1 MRAAFSKAGL
11 RKAFRAQFKLGD
23 SLAVQY
29 LIVDKRP
36 ENALKNSELP
46 LLEISAPDGS
56 KVRIT
61 FKERTKF
68 FEPFGRTNYLYLSRY
83 NAVAQTGVYNFLI
96 TSRSK
101 AAITI
106 AVGEKEIFGEVVRGA
121 VPTPSPTPTPT
132 PTPTPSPASFTMD
145 QVRANNSATSC
156 WVAIDGSAY
165 NLTNWIA
172 SHPGGPG
179 PILGLCGTDGSTAF
193 RSQHSNSTNPN
204 QRLESFRLGAIK
216 P

>member
-1 MRAAFSKAGL
+1 MRKLVALGLVLFLLGGGVANAHQPVVLLDSDTTASRGPLLLDGSVSFAVRAAFSKAGL

-23 SLAVQY
+23 SLTVQY

-61 FKERTKF
+61 FKERIKF

-121 VPTPSPTPTPT
+121 VPTPSPTPSLP
-132 PTPTPSPASFTMD
+132 
-145 QVRANNSATSC
+145 R
-156 WVAIDGSAY
+156 
-165 NLTNWIA
+165 
-172 SHPGGPG
+172 
-179 PILGLCGTDGSTAF
+179 
-193 RSQHSNSTNPN
+193 
-204 QRLESFRLGAIK
+204 
-216 P
+216 